1 MIKLKKKPVETKNYS
16 VELDNNDSMLFKNFL
31 YGLEATFE
39 TSSCYNLVHFSLNLT
54 HRQYVRVSNF
64 LDLL

>member
-1 MIKLKKKPVETKNYS
+1 MINLRKKPVETKNYS
-16 VELDNNDSMLFKNFL
+16 VELDNNNSMLFKNFL
-31 YGLEATFE
+31 HGLGATFE

-54 HRQYVRVSNF
+54 HRQYVRISNF